1 MKNASFLGSPRLRAA
16 AGAPVGRQVRVPVP
30 AGWRALHDMRRAT
43 GHDDGNGDGDGVQ
56 LADPLLTAAQAAVVL
71 GGVPAKT
78 VLQLA
83 REGRLPCVRI
93 GRHVRFSRVEL
104 EREIGRRRAI

>member
-1 MKNASFLGSPRLRAA
+1 
-16 AGAPVGRQVRVPVP
+16 
-30 AGWRALHDMRRAT
+30 MRRST
-43 GHDDGNGDGDGVQ
+43 GEGEGEGEGGGEGLR
-56 LADPLLTAAQAAVVL
+56 LADPLLTAAQAAGVL

-93 GRHVRFSRVEL
+93 GRHVRFSRAEL
-104 EREIGRRRAI
+104 EHEIGRRRVI